1 MATHSPYAL
10 QQFRKLFCCRDLVM
24 PLGWAAFKL
33 RHAVALDCVADD
45 HERPIATGCRTHS
58 ADSIMVMT
66 VDPRDKPAE
75 GVELLA
81 ERRVQADTVDPV
93 WAVAVRV
100 HEQS

>member
-24 PLGWAAFKL
+24 PLCRTALKL

-45 HERPIATGCRTHS
+45 HERPIATGCRNHCS
-58 ADSIMVMT
+58 DSSMVLP
-66 VDPRDKPAE
+66 VDPRDKPGV